1 MAFWIFVALV
11 LAVFALRRALRAEY
25 ELSELRREMLELRR
39 KTQTLADRLG
49 ERWPG
54 AAQPAASPSAEG
66 ADAASAEAPTAE
78 APSAEPLPGEIGVA
92 PPDVAAPVPEA
103 TSTPP
108 LVAVPTLASDADTIE
123 SDIGGRWLLYIG
135 IAALVLGASYFLKYA
150 FDNEWIGVH
159 ARVLFGVVGGLA
171 LTLLG
176 QRFVRRGHVLYGQA
190 LCGGGL
196 GIVYLSIYAANRWYE
211 ILSSGPAFVAMVM
224 TTAAAAWLADR
235 QRSQAL
241 ALLAVIVGFST
252 PFLVGDD
259 DSAHVT
265 LFTYDAILVTGTLY
279 LARRRAWPAL
289 NLVSYLLT
297 VLTLVVW
304 ADRAYRPALYF
315 SVELFLT
322 LFLVLF
328 LLMLRENRRVTTP
341 SGQLATMM
349 LALAPVLYHFA
360 SLVNLRPRLGPL
372 FVYLIAFSVAGIIA
386 AGQFRAAPSRG
397 AWLRVLVFAG
407 VAVPFMGLA
416 DRGFP
421 RGWIAA
427 AWTTTIAIYGAHLAA
442 QIDAL
447 SEDRERMSA
456 SEILLL
462 HVNGLWLLFCL
473 QSLIAPHAQVWSAPV
488 AFGLAAWYGVLAF
501 AARGFHR
508 EAMLHAIALASAL
521 TAIACAIQFDGPWLV
536 VAIAM
541 EGAVLVWL
549 ALTSQRLWLRL
560 WGGALIV
567 LAIVRAMALLTE
579 PVPISYLPL
588 MNPRTLSC
596 LFIVMVLY
604 ALAWFH
610 GRDATTS
617 ARPLPRHALIIA
629 ANVLTLV
636 ILSAEIDA
644 FFDRRAWSDG
654 AERGVAG
661 AETTAALSRQLTLSI
676 LWALYAV
683 VLVAIGIWR
692 AYRPVRYLAM
702 LIFAFTIAKVFLVD
716 LATLDRVYKMASV
729 MGLGILLLI
738 ASYLYQRLRTTELAS
753 KVAE

>member
-1 MAFWIFVALV
+1 
-11 LAVFALRRALRAEY
+11 
-25 ELSELRREMLELRR
+25 
-39 KTQTLADRLG
+39 
-49 ERWPG
+49 
-54 AAQPAASPSAEG
+54 
-66 ADAASAEAPTAE
+66 
-78 APSAEPLPGEIGVA
+78 
-92 PPDVAAPVPEA
+92 
-103 TSTPP
+103 
-108 LVAVPTLASDADTIE
+108 
-123 SDIGGRWLLYIG
+123 
-135 IAALVLGASYFLKYA
+135 
-150 FDNEWIGVH
+150 
-159 ARVLFGVVGGLA
+159 
-171 LTLLG
+171 
-176 QRFVRRGHVLYGQA
+176 
-190 LCGGGL
+190 
-196 GIVYLSIYAANRWYE
+196 
-211 ILSSGPAFVAMVM
+211 
-224 TTAAAAWLADR
+224 
-235 QRSQAL
+235 
-241 ALLAVIVGFST
+241 
-252 PFLVGDD
+252 VGDD
-259 DSAHVT
+259 DSAHLT
-265 LFTYDAILVTGTLY
+265 LFTYDAILVCGTLY

-304 ADRAYRPALYF
+304 ADRAYRPALYL

-341 SGQLATMM
+341 AGQLATMM

-372 FVYLIAFSVAGIIA
+372 FVYLIAFTVAGIIA
-386 AGQFRAAPSRG
+386 ARQFRAAPSLG
-397 AWLRVLVFAG
+397 GWLRVLVFAG
-407 VAVPFMGLA
+407 VAVAFMGLA

-427 AWTTTIAIYGAHLAA
+427 AWTTTFAIYGAHLVA

-456 SEILLL
+456 AEIVLL

-473 QSLIAPHAQVWSAPV
+473 QSLIAPHAAIWSAPV
-488 AFGLAAWYGVLAF
+488 AFGLAAWYGGLAF
-501 AARGFHR
+501 AARSFHR

-521 TAIACAIQFDGPWLV
+521 TAIACAIQFDGPALV

-549 ALTSQRLWLRL
+549 SLKSARLWLRL
-560 WGGALIV
+560 WGGALLV
-567 LAIVRAMALLTE
+567 LAIVRAMVLLTE

-588 MNPRTLSC
+588 INPRTLSC
-596 LFIVMVLY
+596 FFIVIVLY
-604 ALAWFH
+604 GLAVLH
-610 GRDATTS
+610 ASLEGRDETTR
-617 ARPLPRHALIIA
+617 ARPLVRHALIVA

-644 FFDRRAWSDG
+644 FFDRRAWS
-654 AERGVAG
+654 AG

-738 ASYLYQRLRTTELAS
+738 ASYLYQRLRTTPIAS
-753 KVAE
+753 NVAE